1 MHPKSWTKN
10 LTLWGAFFMGKHY
23 KFEIKLKIVHEY
35 LNSSLGYKRLTKKYN
50 LSHHSL
56 LQRWVNQYLESGP
69 EGLDKKMKNSSY
81 TRDFK
86 VSVLRFRQ
94 ENQLSYRETANHFK
108 ITNPATLAQWQ
119 RKFDEEGILGLDN
132 KQKGHPSKMKRKHT
146 KVERENQLPLKEDE
160 REELERLRNENE
172 MLKAGIAY
180 QKKLQRLTQHYGT
193 KHPKK

>member
-1 MHPKSWTKN
+1 
-10 LTLWGAFFMGKHY
+10 MGKHY
-23 KFEIKLKIVHEY
+23 KFEIKLKIVQEY
-35 LNSSLGYKRLTKKYN
+35 LNSSLGYKKLAKKYN
-50 LSHHSL
+50 LSHHSI
-56 LQRWVNQYLESGP
+56 LQRWVNQYLELGT
-69 EGLDKKMKNSSY
+69 EGLAKKMKNRSY

-86 VSVLRFRQ
+86 VSVLRFKQ
-94 ENQLSYRETANHFK
+94 ESNLSYRETTNHFK

-132 KQKGHPSKMKRKHT
+132 KQRGCPFKMKRKQT
-146 KVERENQLPLKEDE
+146 KVKPDNHLPLKEDE